1 MGPPTD
7 YSAFGACTD
16 PDESSSDASSEADDN
31 EQYMPERLGQVLTVF
46 MLLGILYLLWK
57 ITSQPDP
64 DDSLHGY
71 A

>member
-46 MLLGILYLLWK
+46 MLLGILYLFWK

-64 DDSLHGY
+64 DDSLHSY